1 MKFNWNA
8 IETVESF
15 ELASKAS
22 ANHKTLD
29 TSRLENTLH
38 NYETLDTSRLENT
51 LHNYGA
57 SHE

>member
-38 NYETLDTSRLENT
+38 NY
-51 LHNYGA
+51 GA